1 MSASPSPQPSPQPSS
16 QPSWWPSLAED
27 HHVHST
33 FSDDAVSTPQE
44 NHAAAVERGL
54 RRIRMVDHVRAT
66 TSDVA
71 QRLEA
76 LARLPRTAGL
86 VVETGVEAKILD
98 VAGGVDAPPDVLR
111 AAGGP
116 GGVDRVLLADHQLPG
131 PDGPWSPRRAREAM
145 ADGLAAADVLAM
157 LVDGTVAALR
167 RTPCAQLAH
176 PLSLVPKLGL
186 TEDDVTDEHLDA
198 VAAAVLAAG
207 ALVEVNEKWRCPGPR
222 AVARW
227 RAAGVPLV
235 ASTDAHDA
243 RDVGVYDWLRTQA
256 GTGEP

>member
-1 MSASPSPQPSPQPSS
+1 MAPSPPPSP
-16 QPSWWPSLAED
+16 AED

-33 FSDDAVSTPQE
+33 FSDDAVSTPRE
-44 NHAAAVERGL
+44 NLAAALERGL
-54 RRIRMVDHVRAT
+54 RVVRMVDHVRAT
-66 TSDVA
+66 TADVP
-71 QRLEA
+71 QRLDA
-76 LARLPRTAGL
+76 LARLPRAAGL
-86 VVETGVEAKILD
+86 RVETGVEAKILD
-98 VAGGVDAPPDVLR
+98 VAGGVDAPADVLR

-131 PDGPWSPRRAREAM
+131 PDGPWSPRRTREAM
-145 ADGLAAADVLAM
+145 AAGDVTAADVLAM

-167 RTPCAQLAH
+167 RTPAAQLAH

-186 TEDDVTDEHLDA
+186 TEDDVSDEHLDA
-198 VAAAVLAAG
+198 IAAAALAAG

-243 RDVGVYDWLRTQA
+243 RDVGRYDWLRRSA
-256 GTGEP
+256 GAGEP